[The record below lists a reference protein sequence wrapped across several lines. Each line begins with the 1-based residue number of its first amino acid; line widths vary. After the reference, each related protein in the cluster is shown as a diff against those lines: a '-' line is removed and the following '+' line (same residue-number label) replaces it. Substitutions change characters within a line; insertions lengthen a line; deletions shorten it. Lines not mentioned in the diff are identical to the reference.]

1 MKNLILPAI
10 IALMMLGLYSCDEE
24 EINNP
29 TFERL
34 EIVDAELPD
43 TFLLGRTY
51 EIRVTYNRPDG
62 CTYLQDFNVI
72 PADQTTR
79 EIQAVGVRYD
89 QDMCTQVITEETNE
103 FLFQVI
109 YDQPYTFKF
118 WKGENSD
125 GEPQFMTID
134 VPVR

>member
-1 MKNLILPAI
+1 MAEDPTSVGEHNLFGFRYTITEEDNPA
-10 IALMMLGLYSCDEE
+10 
-24 EINNP
+24 
-29 TFERL
+29 
-34 EIVDAELPD
+34 
-43 TFLLGRTY
+43 
-51 EIRVTYNRPDG
+51 
-62 CTYLQDFNVI
+62 
-72 PADQTTR
+72 
-79 EIQAVGVRYD
+79 
-89 QDMCTQVITEETNE
+89 TQVITEETNE